1 MKKLNLILLLMLSLI
16 VFGCKKDDKPND
28 ETTIE
33 KLKVFV
39 INDLHGALEEEN
51 GEYGAARLSWLVEKE
66 RQVEGQEVLLL
77 CAGDTFQGSAV
88 SNYSY
93 GLNTLKVMNHMKF
106 DAMTIGNHEFDWD
119 LSTVLNY
126 VDGNESNGEAEF
138 PFLAC
143 NIIDKTTNTIP
154 QYVKEYEVVDY
165 GQFQV
170 GIIGYIGSTL
180 ESDIS
185 ASKVAN
191 YDFIDPVD
199 RIGELAEE
207 LRAEKGCELVLAMGH
222 DASSSTNIRIAG
234 FSGNAAV
241 DGIIN
246 AHTHTIYEDTIK
258 NGNGDNIPLT
268 QAGTAGEYMTEIVFN
283 FDADQVSFDEGIAF
297 NHDMSLYPNGVDL
310 TVQQIVNQ
318 MTNEIAPIM
327 NEEIS
332 TAGRYVSK
340 SSVCNWTADAI
351 YKSVDCDL
359 AAINSGGIRQSAFPI
374 NEGLVVTVKKI
385 YEIMPFDNLV
395 KRCQVKGSDLKNIL
409 LINDA
414 VFSSNVEIV
423 GSSFYINGE
432 LVEDNKMYTFACVDY
447 LFDREISIYGKG
459 ENIEIL
465 QLLVRD
471 IMIENLKELKH
482 NGQRWLD

>member
-1 MKKLNLILLLMLSLI
+1 MKKISLILLVMLSFI
-16 VFGCKKDDKPND
+16 VVGCKKDKEQDDDSK
-28 ETTIE
+28 IE

-39 INDLHGALEEEN
+39 INDLHGALEEDN

-93 GLNTLKVMNHMKF
+93 GLNTLKIMNQMKF

-126 VDGNESNGEAEF
+126 VDGDKSNGEANF

-185 ASKVAN
+185 AAKVAN
-191 YDFIDPVD
+191 YDFVDPVD

-207 LRAEKGCELVLAMGH
+207 LRTNKGCELVLAMGH
-222 DASSSTNIRIAG
+222 DASSSTNMRIAG
-234 FSGNAAV
+234 FSGNSAV

-246 AHTHTIYEDTIK
+246 AHTHTIYENTIT
-258 NGNGDNIPLT
+258 NGNGVEIPLT

-283 FDADQVSFDEGIAF
+283 FDADKVLFDEGVAF
-297 NHDMSLYPNGVDL
+297 NHDMSLYPNGIDV
-310 TVQQIVNQ
+310 TVQEMVSQ
-318 MTNEIAPIM
+318 MTAEIAPIM

-332 TAGRYVSK
+332 TAGSYVSK

-351 YKSVDCDL
+351 YNSIDCDL

-374 NEGLVVTVKKI
+374 NEGSIVTVKKI

-414 VFSSNVEIV
+414 VFSSNVEID
-423 GSSFYINGE
+423 GSNFYINGE
-432 LVEDNKMYTFACVDY
+432 KIEDDKIYTFACVDY
-447 LFDREISIYGKG
+447 LFDRESNIYNKG

-465 QLLVRD
+465 QVLVRD
-471 IMIENLKELKH
+471 IMINKLKENKQ